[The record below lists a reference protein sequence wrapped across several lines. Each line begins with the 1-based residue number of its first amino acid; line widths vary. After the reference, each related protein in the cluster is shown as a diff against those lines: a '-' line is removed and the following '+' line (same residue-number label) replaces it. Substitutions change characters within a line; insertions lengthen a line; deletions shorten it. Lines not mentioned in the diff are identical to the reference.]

1 MPGGAAMTAG
11 TNAFGQPIGPPLND
25 WSERAR
31 PPRTPMLGRYCRLE
45 PLDVER
51 HGADLF
57 DVYSEAPDARD
68 WTYVTRQRPTS
79 LAEFRGELASLAV
92 KPDPL
97 NFAIV
102 DLETARATGT
112 IALMRIDP
120 PHGVIEVGGVIFS
133 PRMQRRP
140 TGTEA
145 IYLLGR
151 RVFDEFGYR
160 RFEWKCDSLN
170 ARSIAAARRY
180 GFTFEGIFR
189 QAIVYHGRS
198 RDTAWFSML
207 DSEWPRARAAF
218 EQWLDPA
225 NFDEQGRQ
233 RRSLVE
239 LREG

>member
-1 MPGGAAMTAG
+1 M
-11 TNAFGQPIGPPLND
+11 
-25 WSERAR
+25 S
-31 PPRTPMLGRYCRLE
+31 GRYCRLE

-51 HGADLF
+51 HTADLF
-57 DVYSEAPDARD
+57 DAYTAAPDARD
-68 WTYVTRQRPTS
+68 WTYVNRQRPQS
-79 LAEFRGELASLAV
+79 LTRFREEVARLAAR
-92 KPDPL
+92 PDPL

-102 DLETARATGT
+102 DLASGRAVGT

-120 PHGVIEVGGVIFS
+120 PHGVIEVGGVIYS

-145 IYLLGR
+145 VYLLAR
-151 RVFDEFGYR
+151 RVFDELGYR
-160 RFEWKCDSLN
+160 RLEWKCDSLN
-170 ARSIAAARRY
+170 ARSMAAARRY
-180 GFTFEGIFR
+180 GFQFEGIFR

-218 EQWLDPA
+218 ERWLDPD
-225 NFDEQGRQ
+225 NFDQRGQQ

-239 LREG
+239 FREG

>member
-1 MPGGAAMTAG
+1 MSTR
-11 TNAFGQPIGPPLND
+11 TDAFGQPIGFPVEH
-25 WSERAR
+25 WTERAR
-31 PPRTPMLGRYCRLE
+31 PPRTPMFGRYCRLE
-45 PLDVER
+45 PLEDER
-51 HGADLF
+51 HASELF
-57 DVYSEAPDARD
+57 EAYSDAPDERD
-68 WTYVTRQRPTS
+68 WAYVTRRRPTS
-79 LAEFRGELASLAV
+79 LEEFRQEVAALAA

-102 DLETARATGT
+102 DLASETSVGT

-120 PHGVIEVGGVIFS
+120 PHGVIEVGGVIYS

-145 IYLLGR
+145 VYLLGR
-151 RVFDEFGYR
+151 RVFEELGYR

-170 ARSIAAARRY
+170 ARSMAAARRY

-207 DSEWPRARAAF
+207 DSEWPSARDAF
-218 EQWLDPA
+218 ERWLDPD
-225 NFDEQGRQ
+225 NFDEAGRQ
-233 RRSLVE
+233 RRSLVDF
-239 LREG
+239 RAV

>member
-1 MPGGAAMTAG
+1 M
-11 TNAFGQPIGPPLND
+11 
-25 WSERAR
+25 S
-31 PPRTPMLGRYCRLE
+31 GRYCRLE
-45 PLDVER
+45 PLEVER
-51 HGADLF
+51 HAADLF
-57 DVYSEAPDARD
+57 EAYSEAPDERD
-68 WTYVTRQRPTS
+68 WTYLTRQRPAS
-79 LAEFRGELASLAV
+79 LLEFREEIVGLAA

-102 DLETARATGT
+102 DLESGRAVGT

-120 PHGVIEVGGVIFS
+120 PQGVIEVGGVIYS

-151 RVFDEFGYR
+151 RVFDELGYR
-160 RFEWKCDSLN
+160 RFEWKCDALN
-170 ARSIAAARRY
+170 ARSMAAARRY
-180 GFTFEGIFR
+180 GFSFEGIFR

-207 DSEWPRARAAF
+207 DSEWPRARVAF
-218 EQWLDPA
+218 ERWLAPD
-225 NFDEQGRQ
+225 NFDDEGRQ
-233 RRSLVE
+233 RRSLAE

>member
-1 MPGGAAMTAG
+1 MTTR
-11 TNAFGQPIGPPLND
+11 TNAFGQPIGVPVAN

-31 PPRTPMLGRYCRLE
+31 PPRSPMVGRHCRLE

-51 HGADLF
+51 HAADLF
-57 DVYSEAPDARD
+57 EAYAEAGDDRD
-68 WTYVTRQRPTS
+68 WTYVTRHRPAS
-79 LAEFRGELASLAV
+79 LDAFREEIASLAAT
-92 KPDPL
+92 PDPM
-97 NFAIV
+97 NFAVV
-102 DLETARATGT
+102 DLTCGRAVGT

-120 PHGVIEVGGVIFS
+120 AHGVIEVGGVIYS

-151 RVFDEFGYR
+151 RVFDELGYR

-170 ARSIAAARRY
+170 ARSMAAARRY

-189 QAIVYHGRS
+189 QAFVYHGRS

-207 DSEWPRARAAF
+207 DSEWPRARAAL
-218 EQWLDPA
+218 ERWLDPD
-225 NFDEQGRQ
+225 NFDQQGRQ
-233 RRSLVE
+233 RRSLAE

>member
-1 MPGGAAMTAG
+1 MV
-11 TNAFGQPIGPPLND
+11 
-25 WSERAR
+25 
-31 PPRTPMLGRYCRLE
+31 GRYCRLE
-45 PLDVER
+45 PLDAER
-51 HGADLF
+51 HAAALF
-57 DVYSEAPDARD
+57 DAYADAPDERD
-68 WTYVTRQRPTS
+68 WTYVHRRRPAS
-79 LAEFRGELASLAV
+79 LSQFREEAAVLAVQSDPLSFAVVDLASGQAV
-92 KPDPL
+92 
-97 NFAIV
+97 
-102 DLETARATGT
+102 GT

-120 PHGVIEVGGVIFS
+120 LHGVIEVGGVIFS

-151 RVFDEFGYR
+151 RVFDELGYR

-170 ARSIAAARRY
+170 ARSMRAARRY

-207 DSEWPRARAAF
+207 DSEWPRARTAF
-218 EQWLDPA
+218 ERWLDPD
-225 NFDEQGRQ
+225 NFDEHGLQ
-233 RRSLVE
+233 RRSLAE

>member
-1 MPGGAAMTAG
+1 MTTQ
-11 TNAFGQPIGPPLND
+11 TNAFGQPIGAPVEH

-45 PLDVER
+45 PLEVER
-51 HGADLF
+51 HAADLLEA
-57 DVYSEAPDARD
+57 YAEAPDERD

-79 LAEFRGELASLAV
+79 MQQFRQEVAVLAA

-97 NFAIV
+97 NFAII
-102 DLETARATGT
+102 DLASDKAVGT

-120 PHGVIEVGGVIFS
+120 PHGVIEVGGVIYS
-133 PRMQRRP
+133 PRMQRKP
-140 TGTEA
+140 SGTEA
-145 IYLLGR
+145 IYLLGH
-151 RVFDEFGYR
+151 RVFDELGYR

-170 ARSIAAARRY
+170 ARSMAAARRY

-207 DSEWPRARAAF
+207 DSEWPRAREAF
-218 EQWLDPA
+218 ERWLDPD
-225 NFDEQGRQ
+225 NFDERGWQ
-233 RRSLVE
+233 RLSLAG
-239 LREG
+239 LRER

>member
-1 MPGGAAMTAG
+1 M
-11 TNAFGQPIGPPLND
+11 I
-25 WSERAR
+25 
-31 PPRTPMLGRYCRLE
+31 GRYTRLE

-51 HGADLF
+51 HAADLF
-57 DVYSEAPDARD
+57 EAYSDAPDDRD
-68 WTYVTRQRPTS
+68 WTYVTRRRPTS
-79 LAEFRGELASLAV
+79 LESFREEVADLAAR
-92 KPDPL
+92 PDPL
-97 NFAIV
+97 NFAVV
-102 DLETARATGT
+102 DLANEKAVGT

-120 PHGVIEVGGVIFS
+120 PHGVIEVGGVIYS
-133 PRMQRRP
+133 PRMQRKP

-151 RVFDEFGYR
+151 RVFDELGYR

-170 ARSIAAARRY
+170 ARSMAAARRY

-207 DSEWPRARAAF
+207 DSEWPRAREAF
-218 EQWLDPA
+218 EQWLEPG
-225 NFDEQGRQ
+225 NFDAQGRQ

-239 LREG
+239 LRED